1 MRESA
6 LTTRIGKF
14 VNSMLES
21 LSEEVQPAAHG
32 LPRKETVNGRTNR
45 PARREVFYYTPLI
58 DDKTKELAGHLADI
72 STGGFKMDSRIPL
85 PDNTDFRFRMK
96 LSNDLA
102 DKPELVFM
110 ARSKWCRLDP
120 LDPTVYNI
128 GFQLLDMAPGDI
140 DIFNR
145 MMQKYGWDYVNK
157 VIDLRRSNKW

>member
-1 MRESA
+1 MREST
-6 LTTRIGKF
+6 LTTRIGRF
-14 VNSMLES
+14 VNNMLDSLADEAPRATRTHPGKES
-21 LSEEVQPAAHG
+21 VHG
-32 LPRKETVNGRTNR
+32 KTNR
-45 PARREVFYYTPLI
+45 PARREVFDYTPLI

-120 LDPTVYNI
+120 LDPSVYNI
-128 GFQLLDMAPGDI
+128 GFQLLDIAPGDI

-145 MMQKYGWDYVNK
+145 MMQKYGRDYVNK
-157 VIDLRRSNKW
+157 VFDLRRSNKW